1 MHQAFP
7 KSLARGTNQHD
18 PHTEQ
23 SGAGG
28 YFLWPIRCVATRHGV
43 DRAAITWMAADMRNA
58 DYWSM
63 FALAMAV
70 MCMAVGRDIS
80 ANVFLGALIAIQ
92 GLTDTRQPATHV
104 RRIRIILSGLSA
116 AIIGT
121 IIITGKPW

>member
-1 MHQAFP
+1 
-7 KSLARGTNQHD
+7 
-18 PHTEQ
+18 
-23 SGAGG
+23 
-28 YFLWPIRCVATRHGV
+28 
-43 DRAAITWMAADMRNA
+43 MRNA